1 MQKSLDEKLA
11 RIVANP
17 SCDDFILADAKDAD
31 MAYGV
36 SAAGIKDKDA
46 PEQKRYRTID
56 EFRSQIREIVEQRLV
71 DIMLMSVSTSDA
83 LAVRE
88 RIFDKS
94 RITPAIRANDTTDIW
109 LAGSQANY
117 GSQPSLPFRTA
128 ILDEV
133 MDIGSAPVFGMNRA
147 QVNLGLY
154 SITFNNDA
162 TLDRAALEA
171 YRAFREEARQKDFRH
186 FLEVFVPNAPV
197 KPVAD
202 VPRFVNDSIA
212 RLLAGAGVS
221 TRPIFLKIPYFGPAA
236 LEQLVNYDSSV
247 VVGILGGSAGTT
259 FDAFQMLWEAKK
271 HGAHAALFGRKIN
284 NAEHQLSFVT
294 YLRRL
299 ADGEIA
305 PAEAVRA
312 YHADLEKFK
321 IRPARSLA
329 DDMTPTITV

>member
-1 MQKSLDEKLA
+1 MQKSLDEKLI
-11 RIVANP
+11 RILANP
-17 SCDDFILADAKDAD
+17 SCNDFILADAKDAD

-36 SAAGIKDKDA
+36 SAPGVKDSAA
-46 PEQKRYRTID
+46 PEHKRYRTIQ
-56 EFRSQIREIVEQRLV
+56 EFRDQIREIVEQKLV
-71 DIMLMSVSTSDA
+71 DIMLMSASTSDV

-88 RIFDKS
+88 QLFDKS
-94 RITPAIRANDTTDIW
+94 PVTPAIRANDTTDIW
-109 LAGSQANY
+109 LAGSSASY
-117 GSQPSLPFRTA
+117 GGQPSLPFRTA

-133 MDIGSAPVFGMNRA
+133 MDIGNAPVFGMNRA

-162 TLDRAALEA
+162 ALDRASLEA

-197 KPVAD
+197 QPVAD

-221 TRPIFLKIPYFGPAA
+221 TRPVFLKIPYFGPEA
-236 LEQLVNYDSSV
+236 LEQLVSYDSSV

-271 HGAHAALFGRKIN
+271 YGAHAALFGRKIN
-284 NAEHQLSFVT
+284 CAEHQLTFVS

-312 YHADLEKFK
+312 YHADLEKLNV
-321 IRPARSLA
+321 RPARSLEA
-329 DDMTPTITV
+329 DLAPMTVR

>member
-1 MQKSLDEKLA
+1 MQKSLDEKLI
-11 RIVANP
+11 RILANP
-17 SCDDFILADAKDAD
+17 SCNDFILADAKDAD

-36 SAAGIKDKDA
+36 SAPGVKDGRA
-46 PEQKRYRTID
+46 PEHKRYRTIQ
-56 EFRSQIREIVEQRLV
+56 EFRDQIREIVEQKLV
-71 DIMLMSVSTSDA
+71 DIMLMSASTSDV

-88 RIFDKS
+88 QLFDKS
-94 RITPAIRANDTTDIW
+94 PVTPAIRANDTTDIW
-109 LAGSQANY
+109 LAGSSANY

-133 MDIGSAPVFGMNRA
+133 MDIGSAPVFGMNRP

-154 SITFNNDA
+154 SITLNNDA
-162 TLDRAALEA
+162 ILDRASLEA
-171 YRAFREEARQKDFRH
+171 YRAFREEARHKDFRH

-221 TRPIFLKIPYFGPAA
+221 TRPIFLKIPYFGPEA
-236 LEQLVNYDSSV
+236 LEQLVSYDSSV

-271 HGAHAALFGRKIN
+271 YGAHAALFGRKIN
-284 NAEHQLSFVT
+284 CAEHQLTFVS

-305 PAEAVRA
+305 PMEAVRA
-312 YHADLEKFK
+312 YHADLEKLK
-321 IRPARSLA
+321 IRPTRSLEA
-329 DDMTPTITV
+329 DLAPLSPR

>member
-11 RIVANP
+11 HILANP
-17 SCDDFILADAKDAD
+17 SCNDFILADAKDAD

-36 SAAGIKDKDA
+36 SAPGIKDNSA
-46 PEQKRYRTID
+46 PEHKRYRTIQ
-56 EFRSQIREIVEQRLV
+56 EFRDQIRQIVEQKLV
-71 DIMLMSVSTSDA
+71 DIMLMSQSTSDV

-94 RITPAIRANDTTDIW
+94 PVTPAIRANDTTDIW
-109 LAGSQANY
+109 LAGSSANY

-128 ILDEV
+128 IIDEV
-133 MDIGSAPVFGMNRA
+133 MDIGSAPVFGLNRA

-162 TLDRAALEA
+162 VLDRASLES

-186 FLEVFVPNAPV
+186 FLEVFIPNAPV

-212 RLLAGAGVS
+212 RLLAGAGLS
-221 TRPIFLKIPYFGPAA
+221 TRPVFLKIPYFGPEA
-236 LEQLVNYDSSV
+236 LEQLVSYDSSV

-271 HGAHAALFGRKIN
+271 YGAHAALFGRKIN
-284 NAEHQLSFVT
+284 CAEHQLTFVS

-299 ADGEIA
+299 ADGEMA
-305 PAEAVRA
+305 PAEGVRA
-312 YHADLEKFK
+312 YHSDLEKLK
-321 IRPARSLA
+321 LRPTRSLA
-329 DDMTPTITV
+329 DDLVPMSAR

>member
-1 MQKSLDEKLA
+1 MQKSLDEKLI
-11 RIVANP
+11 RILANP
-17 SCDDFILADAKDAD
+17 SCNDFILADAKDAD

-36 SAAGIKDKDA
+36 SAPGVKDGRA
-46 PEQKRYRTID
+46 PEHKRYRTIQ
-56 EFRSQIREIVEQRLV
+56 EFRDQIREIVEQKLV
-71 DIMLMSVSTSDA
+71 DIMLMSASTSDV

-88 RIFDKS
+88 QLFDKS
-94 RITPAIRANDTTDIW
+94 PVTPAIRANDTTDIW
-109 LAGSQANY
+109 LAGSSANY

-133 MDIGSAPVFGMNRA
+133 MDIGSAPVFGMNRP

-154 SITFNNDA
+154 SITLNNDA
-162 TLDRAALEA
+162 TLDRASLEA
-171 YRAFREEARQKDFRH
+171 YRAFREEARHKDFRH

-197 KPVAD
+197 KSVAD

-221 TRPIFLKIPYFGPAA
+221 TRPIFLKIPYFGPEA
-236 LEQLVNYDSSV
+236 LEQLVSYDSSV

-271 HGAHAALFGRKIN
+271 YGAHAALFGRKIN
-284 NAEHQLSFVT
+284 CAEHQLTFVS

-305 PAEAVRA
+305 PTEAVRA
-312 YHADLEKFK
+312 YHADLEKLK
-321 IRPARSLA
+321 IRPTRSLEA
-329 DDMTPTITV
+329 DLAPLSAR